1 MVDIIVIGCG
11 TAGMTAAIYALRNNK
26 SVLILE
32 STSIGGQIA
41 FSPKVENFP
50 TYREISGEEL
60 SQKLFEQVLD
70 LGANFELED
79 VQKVEKNE
87 QEGYFVVTTDQGE
100 HKGKAVILATG
111 AKQKHIGIANEDHL
125 LGKGVYYC
133 AICDGAFYKGKEVA
147 LIGDGNTALQSAI
160 LLSSIC
166 SRVYMLTWFDEFFG
180 DASLVTTLRKLENV
194 IVMPNTSV
202 VDFLGNEQL
211 EGVKVVRKEDN
222 STFVLNVPAVFVA
235 IGQVPDNQRFENIVD
250 LDSQG
255 YVISDENMNTR
266 TPGVFVAGDTRQ
278 KTVRQLTTAA
288 SDGAIAAMNA
298 LSYLQN
304 NK

>member
-50 TYREISGEEL
+50 TYRAISGEEL

-70 LGANFELED
+70 LGAAFELED
-79 VQKVEKNE
+79 VQKVEKTDA
-87 QEGYFVVTTDQGE
+87 GYFVVTTDQGE

-111 AKQKHIGIANEDHL
+111 AKQKHIGIENEDNL

-166 SRVYMLTWFDEFFG
+166 SKVYMLTWFDKFFG
-180 DASLVTTLRKLENV
+180 DESLVTTLRRLENV

-202 VDFLGNEQL
+202 VDFLGSDKL

-222 STFVLNVPAVFVA
+222 SNFVLNVPAVFVA
-235 IGQVPDNQRFENIVD
+235 IGQIPDNQRFANLVD
-250 LDSQG
+250 LDKDG
-255 YVISDENMNTR
+255 YIIGDEAMNTR
-266 TPGVFVAGDTRQ
+266 TPGVFVAGDTR
-278 KTVRQLTTAA
+278 KKAIRQLTTAA
-288 SDGAIAAMNA
+288 SDGAIAAMSAIN
-298 LSYLQN
+298 YLQ
-304 NK
+304 K

>member
-70 LGANFELED
+70 LGASFELED
-79 VQKVEKNE
+79 VQKVEKCE
-87 QEGYFVVTTDQGE
+87 ECGFFIVTTDQGE
-100 HKGKAVILATG
+100 YKAKAVIIANG
-111 AKQKHIGIANEDHL
+111 AKQKHIGIENEDHL

-166 SRVYMLTWFDEFFG
+166 SKVYMLTWFDQFFG
-180 DASLVTTLRKLENV
+180 DESLVTTLRKLENV

-202 VDFLGNEQL
+202 VDFVGKEQL

-222 STFVLNVPAVFVA
+222 SSFVLNVPAVFVA
-235 IGQVPDNQRFENIVD
+235 IGQVPDNERFSNVVDIDNNGYIVA
-250 LDSQG
+250 
-255 YVISDENMNTR
+255 DENMNTR
-266 TPGVFVAGDTRQ
+266 TEGVFVAGDTRQ
-278 KTVRQLTTAA
+278 KQVRQLTTAA
-288 SDGAIAAMNA
+288 SDGAIAAMSA
-298 LSYLQN
+298 LNYLQ
-304 NK
+304 K

>member
-79 VQKVEKNE
+79 VQKVEKDYE
-87 QEGYFVVTTDQGE
+87 KGYFVVTTDQGE
-100 HKGKAVILATG
+100 HKGRAVILATG
-111 AKQKHIGIANEDHL
+111 AKQKHIGIENEDHL

-166 SRVYMLTWFDEFFG
+166 SKVYMLTWFDQFFG
-180 DASLVTTLRKLENV
+180 DESLVTTLRKLENV

-202 VDFLGNEQL
+202 VDFVGKDQL

-222 STFVLNVPAVFVA
+222 STFTLNVPAVFVA
-235 IGQVPDNQRFENIVD
+235 IGQVPDNERFSNIVD
-250 LDSQG
+250 IDNNG
-255 YVISDENMNTR
+255 YIVGDENMNTR
-266 TPGVFVAGDTRQ
+266 TEGVFVAGDTRQ
-278 KTVRQLTTAA
+278 KQVRQLTTAA
-288 SDGAIAAMNA
+288 SDGAIAAMSA
-298 LSYLQN
+298 LSYLQ
-304 NK
+304 K

>member
-70 LGANFELED
+70 LGADFELED

-87 QEGYFVVTTDQGE
+87 QEGYFTVTTDQGE

-111 AKQKHIGIANEDHL
+111 AKQKHIGIENEDHL

-202 VDFLGNEQL
+202 VDFLGKDQL
-211 EGVKVVRKEDN
+211 EGVQVVRKEDN
-222 STFVLNVPAVFVA
+222 STFTLNVPAVFVA
-235 IGQVPDNQRFENIVD
+235 IGQVPDNQRFDNIVD